1 MYQLF
6 CTRSCSA
13 VLHIRMYIPVVTW
26 LPAHWP
32 CMCTY
37 HIVQHESEDASIDA
51 VNGCDHLTT
60 SSIYAYMLIYIRSH
74 WSYVVTSCMPT

>member
-6 CTRSCSA
+6 CTHSCSA
-13 VLHIRMYIPVVTW
+13 ALHIRTYVPVVTW

-37 HIVQHESEDASIDA
+37 HIVQHVSEGASDDA
-51 VNGCDHLTT
+51 VNGCDHLTSRESAGPT
-60 SSIYAYMLIYIRSH
+60 QSNVEVHAYI
-74 WSYVVTSCMPT
+74 